1 MTQLALKDIV
11 VLHIHDT
18 VCPYK
23 PLENMYGVC
32 SPNTTLKLLK
42 PLLSI
47 AVIASSSME
56 YITVKR
62 QIVTT
67 LHTCSEMT
75 YERYLFPE
83 DMETLSGR
91 ILLGLYSCVQD
102 FDSVRIIPSSDSQ
115 SQRSQQIQRR
125 MFTVMPRVEVHVW
138 HSDSYRNKR
147 VDLYY
152 VDPGSNP
159 VNVKLLTS
167 TMWNEIT
174 VQDFNH

>member
-1 MTQLALKDIV
+1 MKDIIF
-11 VLHIHDT
+11 LHIHDI
-18 VCPYK
+18 VCPHK
-23 PLENMYGVC
+23 PLENMYRAC
-32 SPNTTLKLLK
+32 SLHSNTLKLK
-42 PLLSI
+42 PMLSI

-67 LHTCSEMT
+67 LYTCSEMT

-115 SQRSQQIQRR
+115 QSQHSQRR
-125 MFTVMPRVEVHVW
+125 MFTVMPRIEVHVW

-159 VNVKLLTS
+159 VDVKLLTS
-167 TMWNEIT
+167 TTWNELT
-174 VQDFNH
+174 VQDFNHS